1 MANRNLR
8 VGDKVYM
15 TYHMSNKGLI
25 TEIFFR
31 DVQHGNGAGPFTK
44 QMFVKFISELD
55 GQEKIVKRQD
65 VRKDD

>member
-31 DVQHGNGAGPFTK
+31 DVRHGNGAGPFTK

>member
-1 MANRNLR
+1 MNRNIR

-15 TYHMSNKGLI
+15 LYHMTNKGLV
-25 TEIFFR
+25 TEVFFR
-31 DVQHGNGAGPFTK
+31 DVQHGNGVGPFSK

-55 GQEKIVKRQD
+55 GKEKVVRSQD